1 MTVTTFRHW
10 RDVPSTYWRWPS
22 FSPSEIACRGTGKL
36 VVNEHA
42 MDRLQALRDALGK
55 PLIVNSAYRSPE
67 HNRKVG
73 GAKSSRHMQGD
84 AFDIRMTNHDPHA
97 FERAARAAGFTGF
110 GFYRASD
117 FMHIDLGPVRDW
129 GARWPV
135 SAPMFTV
142 EHKPVESLSTS
153 RTMAGSATAGL
164 GGTAII
170 ADTVMEVQKAEA
182 SLSTGNIVGLVIGG
196 LILAGAGL
204 AMWAR
209 YDEAGR
215 PGWPWGRA

>member
-10 RDVPSTYWRWPS
+10 RDVPASYWRWPN

-36 VVNEHA
+36 VVNEGA
-42 MDRLQALRDALGK
+42 MDRLQALREALGK
-55 PLIVNSAYRSPE
+55 PLIVNSGYRSPE
-67 HNRKVG
+67 HNRRVG
-73 GAKSSRHMQGD
+73 GAKASRHLNGD
-84 AFDIRMTNHDPHA
+84 AFDISMTNHNPQL
-97 FERAARAAGFTGF
+97 FEKAARAAGFTGF
-110 GFYRASD
+110 GFYPASG
-117 FMHIDLGPVRDW
+117 FIHIDLGPVREW
-129 GARWPV
+129 GTRFKREEVFA
-135 SAPMFTV
+135 V
-142 EHKPVESLSTS
+142 EHKPAEKLASS

-170 ADTVMEVQKAEA
+170 ADAVVEIQKAES
-182 SLSTGNIVGLVIGG
+182 SLSTGNVVGLVIGG

>member
-22 FSPSEIACRGTGKL
+22 FSPSEIGCRGTGKL

-73 GAKSSRHMQGD
+73 GAKNSRHMQGD
-84 AFDIRMTNHDPHA
+84 AFDISMSNHDPHR
-97 FERAARAAGFTGF
+97 FEQAARAAGFTGY

-129 GARWPV
+129 GARWPMQ
-135 SAPMFTV
+135 APTFTV
-142 EHKPVESLSTS
+142 EHRPVENLSTS
-153 RTMAGSATAGL
+153 RTMRGSAAAGS
-164 GGTAII
+164 GGALII
-170 ADTVMEVQKAEA
+170 ADTVAKVQEA
-182 SLSTGNIVGLVIGG
+182 DAAMSTGNILALAVGAMI
-196 LILAGAGL
+196 LIGAGM
-204 AMWAR
+204 AAWAR